1 MTAEERHKY
10 LREIP
15 SVDEVLERDG
25 AKELVGRYPR
35 AAVVKAIQ
43 TVLDEYRKRVLSH
56 DFSDSGAS
64 QPILD
69 LSAIFLE
76 EKVEQ
81 LTKPRLRKVINAT
94 GVVIHTNL
102 GRSLLAEEAVEA
114 IAEVSR
120 SYSNLELD
128 LATGQR
134 GSRYAHVR
142 EILCDLTGAES
153 AVVVN
158 NNAAAVLLTL
168 STLARGKEVIVSRGE
183 LIEIGGAF
191 RIPDVIERSG
201 ARLVEVGT
209 TNKTRLRDYENAT
222 GPETAVLLKVHT
234 SNYRIVGFT
243 EDVTLKELVDLGA
256 RLKLPVINDL
266 GSGSLVDL
274 SPFELEREPTVGEAV
289 AAGADV
295 VTFSGDKLLGG
306 PQAGVIVGTKATLE
320 AIEKNPLNRALRI
333 DKLTLAGLE
342 ATLRLYVDERKATDK
357 IPTLRMLTLPLER
370 ISERAE
376 KLAQMLDEV
385 LGDDSRVSIEEVV
398 SQVGG
403 GALPLQFLPSRA
415 VALQPS
421 GVSAQELAERLCQ
434 LKVPIIARIQQDKV
448 LLDVRTIREDELSL
462 IPEGVKEAVA

>member
-1 MTAEERHKY
+1 
-10 LREIP
+10 
-15 SVDEVLERDG
+15 
-25 AKELVGRYPR
+25 
-35 AAVVKAIQ
+35 
-43 TVLDEYRKRVLSH
+43 
-56 DFSDSGAS
+56 
-64 QPILD
+64 
-69 LSAIFLE
+69 
-76 EKVEQ
+76 
-81 LTKPRLRKVINAT
+81 
-94 GVVIHTNL
+94 
-102 GRSLLAEEAVEA
+102 LAEEAIEA

-128 LATGQR
+128 LAAGQR

-142 EILCDLTGAES
+142 EVLCDLTGAES

-158 NNAAAVLLTL
+158 NNAAAVLLAL
-168 STLARGKEVIVSRGE
+168 NTLARGKEVIVSRGE

-209 TNKTRLRDYENAT
+209 TNKTKLRDYERAT
-222 GPETAVLLKVHT
+222 GPETAALLKVHT

-243 EDVTLKELVDLGA
+243 EDVALKELVDLGA
-256 RLKLPVINDL
+256 RLTLPVINDL

-274 SPFELEREPTVGEAV
+274 SPFQLEREPTVGEAV
-289 AAGADV
+289 ATGADV

-306 PQAGVIVGTKATLE
+306 PQAGLIVGQRATIE
-320 AIEKNPLNRALRI
+320 AIERNPLNRALRI

-342 ATLRLYVDERKATDK
+342 ATLRLYLDERKATDK
-357 IPTLRMLTLPLER
+357 IPTLRMLTLPLGT
-370 ISERAE
+370 ISKRAK

-385 LGDDSRVSIEEVV
+385 LDDDSRVSIEEVV

-434 LKVPIIARIQQDKV
+434 LKVPIITRIQQDKV

>member
-1 MTAEERHKY
+1 VITEDRRKY

-15 SVDEVLERDG
+15 SVDEVLERDC
-25 AKELVGRYPR
+25 AKELVARYPR

-43 TVLDEYRKRVLSH
+43 AVLDEYRKRVLSH
-56 DFSDSGAS
+56 DSSDGGAS
-64 QPILD
+64 QLALD
-69 LSAIFLE
+69 LSAFCLE
-76 EKVEQ
+76 ERVKQ
-81 LTKPRLRKVINAT
+81 LTEPHLRKVVNAT

-102 GRSLLAEEAVEA
+102 GRSPLAEEAIEA

-128 LATGQR
+128 LAAGQR

-142 EILCDLTGAES
+142 EVLCDLTGAES

-158 NNAAAVLLTL
+158 NNAAAVLLAL
-168 STLARGKEVIVSRGE
+168 NTLARGKEVIVSRGE

-209 TNKTRLRDYENAT
+209 TNKTKLRDYERAT
-222 GPETAVLLKVHT
+222 GPETAALLKVHT

-243 EDVTLKELVDLGA
+243 EDVALKELVDLGA
-256 RLKLPVINDL
+256 RLTLPVINDL

-274 SPFELEREPTVGEAV
+274 SPFQLEREPTVGEAV
-289 AAGADV
+289 ATGADV

-306 PQAGVIVGTKATLE
+306 PQAGLIVGQRATIE
-320 AIEKNPLNRALRI
+320 AIERNPLNRALRI

-342 ATLRLYVDERKATDK
+342 ATLRLYLDERKATDK
-357 IPTLRMLTLPLER
+357 IPTLRMLTLPLGT
-370 ISERAE
+370 ISKRAK

-385 LGDDSRVSIEEVV
+385 LDDDSRVSIEEVV

-434 LKVPIIARIQQDKV
+434 LKVPIITRIQQDKV